1 MSFFLVDFDIHL
13 LLVGVGILLG
23 ALDARLLLVIIVAHL
38 NGFSLLLLSFVLS
51 LLLLLFI
58 FSFLLLLILPLVF
71 FFATLGGSSF

>member
-1 MSFFLVDFDIHL
+1 
-13 LLVGVGILLG
+13 
-23 ALDARLLLVIIVAHL
+23 L